1 MSKSLTHLEGVDPDL
16 PISDRWL
23 KILGGGVVFL
33 VFGVFGSWA
42 ALAPLDSAASAV
54 GVITVQTYRKTV
66 QHLEGGIVKDLLVRD
81 GDEVKAGD
89 PLIILGDT
97 QLRAEFEM
105 VKSQLIASLAVE
117 ARLLAERDG
126 KASVDFSR
134 MLEQSTPRAIEAKDS
149 ENQVFRAR
157 RISHLGEIS
166 VLEKRVSQ
174 FKEQIRGLETMI
186 RTKGGLDKSYSN
198 EIRELKE
205 LLAEGFVDKQRM
217 LDQERK
223 RETLYTEIAE
233 HRTEIIKTGL
243 QISETELQILQLK
256 KDFNSEVV
264 TQLAEVQTKNFD
276 LKERMDALQDR
287 IQRVVIRAPDSGMVL
302 GMSVHTIGGVVSAA
316 TPLLDIVPS
325 FSDLVIEAKI
335 SPNDIDRVTIGRPA
349 HIRLTNYNAAI
360 VPVIDGVVSRISA
373 DRLLDETNDNLPY
386 FLARINLT
394 EDSIRRVAV
403 LKLVP
408 GMPTEVLINTGE
420 RTLLQYLMQPASN
433 AFAKSLIEK

>member
-16 PISDRWL
+16 PISDHWL
-23 KILGGGVVFL
+23 KMLGAGVVFL
-33 VFGVFGSWA
+33 VFGVFGAWA
-42 ALAPLDSAASAV
+42 VLAPLDSAASAT

-81 GDEVKAGD
+81 GDEVKVGD
-89 PLIILGDT
+89 PLIILSDT

-126 KASVDFSR
+126 KPSVDFSR
-134 MLEQSTPRAIEAKDS
+134 MLEQNTPRAIEAKDS
-149 ENQVFRAR
+149 ENQVFKAR
-157 RISHLGEIS
+157 RLSHLGEIS

-174 FKEQIRGLETMI
+174 LREQIRGLETMI
-186 RTKGGLDKSYSN
+186 RTKGGLDKSYSG

-223 RETLYTEIAE
+223 RDMLQTEVAD

-243 QISETELQILQLK
+243 QINETELQILQLK

-302 GMSVHTIGGVVSAA
+302 GMSVHTIGGVVSPA

-325 FSDLVIEAKI
+325 FSDLVIEAKV

-349 HIRLTNYNAAI
+349 NIRLTNYNAAI
-360 VPVIDGVVSRISA
+360 TPVIDGVVSRISA
-373 DRLLDETNDNLPY
+373 DRLLDETNNNNPY
-386 FLARINLT
+386 FLARISLT
-394 EDSIRRVAV
+394 EDSIRRVAA

-420 RTLLQYLMQPASN
+420 RTLFQYLMQPAAN